1 MFDWVKRLFAKRAM
15 REAAEKLDEKP
26 LEEQLTP
33 GPLLSGSRDVETQP
47 QGAVTGFY
55 RVVERQLQ
63 DAIDTKKRTQDAADR
78 ITDAIGAPP
87 PEPQKK

>member
-1 MFDWVKRLFAKRAM
+1 MFDWVKRIFAKRAA
-15 REAAEKLDEKP
+15 RKVVERLDESP
-26 LEEQLTP
+26 FEDQLTP
-33 GPLLSGSRDVETQP
+33 GPLLSGNRETETQP

-55 RVVERQLQ
+55 RVVEKQLQ

-87 PEPQKK
+87 PEHEKK